1 MTNIEIKLERGI
13 KELKAYLICQATAE
27 EKKGM
32 KKAIKVLEDLK
43 RLEDQ

>member
-1 MTNIEIKLERGI
+1 MDMEIKLERGI
-13 KELKAYLICQATAE
+13 KELKAYLICRATTE

-43 RLEDQ
+43 QLEDQ